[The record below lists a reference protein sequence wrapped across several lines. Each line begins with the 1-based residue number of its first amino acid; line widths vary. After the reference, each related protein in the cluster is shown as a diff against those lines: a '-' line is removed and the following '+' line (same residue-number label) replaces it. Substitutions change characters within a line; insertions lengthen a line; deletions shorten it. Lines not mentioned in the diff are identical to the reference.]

1 MSNQNVLKTGG
12 IFAILV
18 GISYL
23 LVGITFFLQPSELV
37 VGSVEEHLSKLYE
50 DSTIRTL
57 YFLAWAF
64 TGIFAL
70 GAVPII
76 TDLFSQYNKGL
87 VMWIRNLAILG
98 YAITIIANLRAMT
111 IKPIMADVYVNENPM
126 FQEIIPII
134 DPWLLLDPKGFISV
148 GMVGLWLLVL
158 NILSFKD
165 QKFPLI
171 LNIIGILGALSLFIG
186 VIGSANPILSGIASG
201 VGGMA
206 LGPAWFIWMG
216 LIMLRDKKNQQII
229 ENDALN
235 REVS

>member
-50 DSTIRTL
+50 DSTMRTL

-158 NILSFKD
+158 NILSFRD

-216 LIMLRDKKNQQII
+216 LIMIRDKKNQQII

-235 REVS
+235 QEVS